1 MSEAQEG
8 EEAGAAPQTTSL
20 HFTIA
25 KAATMATPPPRST
38 RAHTPPTPLHGPA
51 YDDYEPYS
59 PRRSTRATAHNNPYS
74 SFNGGR
80 SPKAPQATT
89 PPATVKKTR
98 FARAPTQL
106 SSPPSSP
113 ASPARHRTP
122 RSIQKTPRK
131 EPFSSQRRA
140 AAASGALS
148 DSDGGPSQNSLAPPN
163 IDPFTMLPTPSKTP
177 KKRQAAVTSTARVL
191 NFQPSNPNDV
201 MPSSRQLA
209 KQRRKNNSNTMAGFE
224 LYEDDAMSRN
234 GNGESIE
241 IYTDASARV
250 PEMDESEDNPFV
262 GPRRVQQQRPQR
274 RSRKSAAQMEQD
286 AQIDEAARKDEGVV
300 YVL

>member
-1 MSEAQEG
+1 
-8 EEAGAAPQTTSL
+8 
-20 HFTIA
+20 
-25 KAATMATPPPRST
+25 
-38 RAHTPPTPLHGPA
+38 
-51 YDDYEPYS
+51 
-59 PRRSTRATAHNNPYS
+59 
-74 SFNGGR
+74 
-80 SPKAPQATT
+80 
-89 PPATVKKTR
+89 
-98 FARAPTQL
+98 
-106 SSPPSSP
+106 
-113 ASPARHRTP
+113 
-122 RSIQKTPRK
+122 
-131 EPFSSQRRA
+131 
-140 AAASGALS
+140 
-148 DSDGGPSQNSLAPPN
+148 
-163 IDPFTMLPTPSKTP
+163 MLPTPSKTP